1 MPLWRLTCPVH
12 LRPAYKERNG
22 TSEHAHTQG
31 ESMKSD
37 AELIRDARKSPDA
50 FAELYLRHRAALYRW
65 LHGRAPEPVAAE
77 LTAETFAQAAL
88 GLKRF
93 RDEAGGSAA
102 PWLFGIAK
110 NLLRRY
116 YEAKRVETRARARLG
131 MPVRSYDLDVDELTE
146 RADAAA
152 LSPALAEAV
161 NELPDA
167 QREALE
173 LRVLDERDYR
183 EVAASLGVTEVAARL
198 RVMRALNSLSRLLK
212 GVTP

>member
-1 MPLWRLTCPVH
+1 
-12 LRPAYKERNG
+12 
-22 TSEHAHTQG
+22 
-31 ESMKSD
+31 MKPD
-37 AELIRDARKSPDA
+37 AQLIRDARDDPDA
-50 FAELYLRHRAALYRW
+50 FAELYLRHRASLYRW
-65 LHGRAPEPVAAE
+65 LRARAPEPVAAE

-102 PWLFGIAK
+102 PWLLGIAK
-110 NLLRRY
+110 NLLRRF
-116 YEAKRVETRARARLG
+116 YEAEQVETRARKRLG
-131 MPVRSYDLDVDELTE
+131 MPVRSYDLDLDELSD

-152 LSPALAEAV
+152 LEPALASAV
-161 NELPDA
+161 STLPA
-167 QREALE
+167 GQREALE
-173 LRVLDERDYR
+173 LRVVDERDYG

>member
-1 MPLWRLTCPVH
+1 
-12 LRPAYKERNG
+12 
-22 TSEHAHTQG
+22 
-31 ESMKSD
+31 MKPD
-37 AELIRDARKSPDA
+37 AQLIRDARDDPDA
-50 FAELYLRHRAALYRW
+50 FAELYLRHRASLYRW
-65 LHGRAPEPVAAE
+65 LRARAPEPVAAE

-102 PWLFGIAK
+102 PWLLGIAK
-110 NLLRRY
+110 NLLRRF
-116 YEAKRVETRARARLG
+116 YEAERVETRARKRLG
-131 MPVRSYDLDVDELTE
+131 MPVRSYDLDLDELSD

-152 LSPALAEAV
+152 LEPALASAV
-161 NELPDA
+161 SALPA
-167 QREALE
+167 GQREALE
-173 LRVLDERDYR
+173 LRVVDERDYG